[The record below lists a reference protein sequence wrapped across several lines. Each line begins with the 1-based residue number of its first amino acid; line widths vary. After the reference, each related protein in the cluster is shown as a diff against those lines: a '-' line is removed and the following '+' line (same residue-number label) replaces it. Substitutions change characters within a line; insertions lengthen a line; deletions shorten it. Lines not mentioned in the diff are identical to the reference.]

1 MSFQKVPRVGELYH
15 HLKHDPENLF
25 SYLYVVVGLSLDTEE
40 DNLEVVYAPL
50 YETDQEMFNR
60 DLDLFIGT
68 KQVDGEER
76 PRFRQVTDSEDI
88 QTIRNSGRLGRWA
101 SLLPVND

>member
-1 MSFQKVPRVGELYH
+1 MSFQKIPRAGEFYH
-15 HLKHDPENLF
+15 HLKHDENDLF

-40 DNLEVVYAPL
+40 DTLEVVYAPL

-68 KQVDGEER
+68 KEVEGKEQ
-76 PRFRQVTDSEDI
+76 PRFRQVTDGQDI
-88 QTIRNSGRLGRWA
+88 ETIRNSGRLGRWA
-101 SLLPVND
+101 NLVPAND